1 MTDLKKYV
9 IINYA
14 PDACNSKCYVITL
27 HGENKMQLGVDTVE
41 NRLYTVSI
49 NNKEKGKTLKFE

>member
-1 MTDLKKYV
+1 
-9 IINYA
+9 
-14 PDACNSKCYVITL
+14 
-27 HGENKMQLGVDTVE
+27 MQLGVDNVA

>member
-1 MTDLKKYV
+1 
-9 IINYA
+9 
-14 PDACNSKCYVITL
+14 
-27 HGENKMQLGVDTVE
+27 MQLGVDTVE